1 MRKMLKIMNLIMKVD
16 INLHKGI
23 VNNVELCYNMI
34 VNFVSRKFMGVNYGG
49 KIRRTRVCCK

>member
-1 MRKMLKIMNLIMKVD
+1 MNLIIKVD

-23 VNNVELCYNMI
+23 VNNVELCYNMV